1 MGKAKY
7 RYVGVHAEVL
17 PSGQPVE
24 PGEFVHLSDKD
35 VEEDHVLQSMLA
47 DGRLAGT
54 GSKSEEEQEKAER
67 KVARREEG

>member
-1 MGKAKY
+1 MAKAKF
-7 RYVGVHAEVL
+7 RYVGNHPEVL

-47 DGRLAGT
+47 DNRLVGT
-54 GSKSEEEQEKAER
+54 GEKSEDIAEKAER
-67 KVARREEG
+67 RVARGEEG